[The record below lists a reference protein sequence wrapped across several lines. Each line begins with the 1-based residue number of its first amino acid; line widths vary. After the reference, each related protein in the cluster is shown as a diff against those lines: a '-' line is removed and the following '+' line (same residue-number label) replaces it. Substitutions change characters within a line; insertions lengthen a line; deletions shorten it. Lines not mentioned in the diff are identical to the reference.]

1 MKVILLSS
9 DGSWFHNLSAA
20 AAKALSPR
28 VDRVLTT
35 GGDKSSSSFDLR
47 LQFDFDLIDI
57 RSEMYLGAN
66 PWIALKVIKITL
78 INTRRKT
85 YAKQNVL
92 SFSQSTRACIKRNS
106 QTQSGQL
113 MRPIWRVDTMVL
125 PVHIGIF
132 DHAVNGIADCN
143 RRKDIQLLDTKLTV
157 SRGV

>member
-9 DGSWFHNLSAA
+9 DGSWFHNLGAA

-28 VDRVLTT
+28 VDRVFTT

-78 INTRRKT
+78 KSIRDLIGNQCSSNRNGDVWQNLGARKT
-85 YAKQNVL
+85 SLAAA
-92 SFSQSTRACIKRNS
+92 FCTC
-106 QTQSGQL
+106 
-113 MRPIWRVDTMVL
+113 
-125 PVHIGIF
+125 
-132 DHAVNGIADCN
+132 
-143 RRKDIQLLDTKLTV
+143 
-157 SRGV
+157 